1 MRSESSEGMTS
12 FERKLESELHR
23 LLDPMKAGQA
33 VPTRRVVARPG
44 RGLRKL
50 LGGAG
55 AALGVKVATGFA
67 VAAVAATAA
76 AAATE
81 VATTCSLSPADW
93 GKHVSQQV
101 ATCKSELAAG
111 QSGIGA
117 CVSTF
122 ANQHGAA
129 PSGPHQA
136 SPARA
141 KENGKNHHDDAT
153 VKPKDKKEGPNS
165 GGGNGNGNGNGNNG
179 NDDKSE
185 KAKSPAPGTSHD
197 REPTDP
203 PMVNHINLP
212 PPPP

>member
-1 MRSESSEGMTS
+1 MRK
-12 FERKLESELHR
+12 F
-23 LLDPMKAGQA
+23 
-33 VPTRRVVARPG
+33 
-44 RGLRKL
+44 

-55 AALGVKVATGFA
+55 AALGIKVATGFA

-81 VATTCSLSPADW
+81 VATTGSLSPADW
-93 GKHVSQQV
+93 GQHVGQEV

-141 KENGKNHHDDAT
+141 SQNGNAQHDDAT
-153 VKPKDKKEGPNS
+153 VKPKDKNEGSNS
-165 GGGNGNGNGNGNNG
+165 GGHGNHGNN
-179 NDDKSE
+179 DKSE
-185 KAKSPAPGTSHD
+185 KAKSPAPGTSPD
-197 REPTDP
+197 PEPTDP
-203 PMVNHINLP
+203 PMVNHISLP

>member
-12 FERKLESELHR
+12 FERELESELHR

-55 AALGVKVATGFA
+55 AAIGVKVATGFA

-81 VATTCSLSPADW
+81 VATTGSLSPADW
-93 GKHVSQQV
+93 GQHVSQQV

-129 PSGPHQA
+129 PAGPRQA

-141 KENGKNHHDDAT
+141 SENGNAQHDDAT
-153 VKPKDKKEGPNS
+153 VKPKDKNEGSNS
-165 GGGNGNGNGNGNNG
+165 GAGGNGNGNGNSGH
-179 NDDKSE
+179 DDKSE
-185 KAKSPAPGTSHD
+185 KAKSPVPGTSRD

-203 PMVNHINLP
+203 PMVSHINLP

>member
-1 MRSESSEGMTS
+1 MTS
-12 FERKLESELHR
+12 FERELESELHR
-23 LLDPMKAGQA
+23 LLDPMRAEA
-33 VPTRRVVARPG
+33 IPTRRVVASTG

-81 VATTCSLSPADW
+81 VATTGSLSPADW
-93 GKHVSQQV
+93 GQHVSLQV

-122 ANQHGAA
+122 ANQHGAS
-129 PSGPHQA
+129 PSGPHQG

-141 KENGKNHHDDAT
+141 TESGNAQHDDAT
-153 VKPKDKKEGPNS
+153 VKPKDKSESSNSS
-165 GGGNGNGNGNGNNG
+165 GGGNGNDSNGNGSDNNG
-179 NDDKSE
+179 NDDKS
-185 KAKSPAPGTSHD
+185 KKTKSPAPGTSHD

-203 PMVNHINLP
+203 PMVIHVNLP
-212 PPPP
+212 PPLP